1 MVVYISIWEFS
12 LKGPTTAHLRGHSLT
27 AVVTHGTT
35 KAAGACFLVQDSPTA
50 SALEIGNHIAGY
62 TDYYAIRV

>member
-1 MVVYISIWEFS
+1 MVVSAWEFS
-12 LKGPTTAHLRGHSLT
+12 LKGSTRPPIRGHCLA

-35 KAAGACFLVQDSPTA
+35 KAAGACLLVQDSPTA

-62 TDYYAIRV
+62 TDYYAIKA

>member
-1 MVVYISIWEFS
+1 MVVSVWESS
-12 LKGPTTAHLRGHSLT
+12 LEEHPPAHPRGHCLA
-27 AVVTHGTT
+27 AVITHGAT
-35 KAAGACFLVQDSPTA
+35 KAAGACPPIQGSPTA